1 MRSTWR
7 LPTHTSPVRAVA
19 VAVGLVLAA
28 AGCGGG
34 GGDDKTTGSG
44 GGQALKGQTVEVAAV
59 WTGQEQ
65 QKFQKVL
72 EAFSKKTGATTKYT
86 PTGDNQSTFLGSKVS
101 GGAPPDVAFL
111 AQQGVL
117 VQFAQKGWLKPLPAE
132 AQQGLKQNYSKI
144 WQDLGSADG
153 KPYGVYFKV
162 ANKSTVWYRPQAFSD
177 AGIAQPPT
185 TWADFVKD
193 AGTISDSGTTPIA
206 IGGGDGWTLTDW
218 FENVYVSQAGTAK
231 YDQLSKHEIPWTD
244 PSVKNALKTLAQLWS
259 KTNYIAGGPGGA
271 LQTDMPTS
279 VTQAFGDP
287 PKSAMVYEGDFVP
300 GVITAQTK
308 SKMGTDAKFF
318 PFPAVGQKAPVVG
331 GGDAAVMMKDTPA
344 ARALMAFI
352 ASTDA
357 AKAWAEQGGFTSPNK
372 SLPMS
377 VYPDDIQRGIAQSV
391 IGAGD
396 NFRFDM
402 SDLAPA
408 AFGGTKGEGEW
419 ADLQNFLKNP
429 SDVDGAAKKLE
440 ADAAKAFK

>member
-1 MRSTWR
+1 VMRSTWR
-7 LPTHTSPVRAVA
+7 LPTTTAAV
-19 VAVGLVLAA
+19 VAGLLLAA

-34 GGDDKTTGSG
+34 DDGNNPSSG
-44 GGQALKGQTVEVAAV
+44 GQSGGQTLKGQTVEVAAV

-72 EAFSKKTGATTKYT
+72 DAFAKKTGASVKYT

-101 GGAPPDVAFL
+101 GGSPPDVALL

-117 VQFAQKGWLKPLPAE
+117 VQFAQKGWIKPLPAE
-132 AQQGLKQNYSKI
+132 AQQGLQQNYSKI

-177 AGIAQPPT
+177 AGITQPPT
-185 TWADFVKD
+185 TWADFVKA

-206 IGGGDGWTLTDW
+206 VGGGDGWTLTDW
-218 FENVYVSQAGTAK
+218 FENVYVSQAGTEK

-244 PSVKNALKTLAQLWS
+244 PSVKNALKALAQLWGKS
-259 KTNYIAGGPGGA
+259 NYIAGGTSGA

-287 PKSAMVYEGDFVP
+287 PKAAMVYEGDFVP
-300 GVITAQTK
+300 GVITEQTK
-308 SKMGTDAKFF
+308 AKVGTDAKFF
-318 PFPAVGQKAPVVG
+318 PFPAVGQQAPVVG
-331 GGDAAVMMKDTPA
+331 GGDAATMMKDTPGA
-344 ARALMAFI
+344 KALVAYL
-352 ASTDA
+352 ATPEA
-357 AKAWAEQGGFTSPNK
+357 AKEWAQQGGFTSPNK
-372 SLPMS
+372 SLDIS
-377 VYPDDIQRGIAQSV
+377 VYPDEIQRGIAKSV
-391 IGAGD
+391 IDAGD

-429 SDVDGAAKKLE
+429 SDVDGTAKKLE

>member
-1 MRSTWR
+1 MMRSSTWR
-7 LPTHTSPVRAVA
+7 LPTTTAAVTA
-19 VAVGLVLAA
+19 GLLLAA

-34 GGDDKTTGSG
+34 DDNGKGSSSGQG
-44 GGQALKGQTVEVAAV
+44 GGQTLKGQTVEVAAV

-65 QKFQKVL
+65 KKFQKVL
-72 EAFSKKTGATTKYT
+72 DAFAKKTGASVKYT

-101 GGAPPDVAFL
+101 GGSPPDVALL

-117 VQFAQKGWLKPLPAE
+117 VQFAQKGWIKPLPAE
-132 AQQGLKQNYSKI
+132 AQQGLQQNYSKI

-153 KPYGVYFKV
+153 KSYGVYFKV
-162 ANKSTVWYRPQAFSD
+162 ANKSTVWYRTQAFSD

-185 TWADFVKD
+185 TWADFVKA

-218 FENVYVSQAGTAK
+218 FENVYVSQAGTEK

-244 PSVKNALKTLAQLWS
+244 PSVKNALKTLAQLWG
-259 KTNYIAGGPGGA
+259 KPNYIAGGPGTA
-271 LQTDMPTS
+271 LRTDMPTS

-287 PKSAMVYEGDFVP
+287 PKAAMVYEGDFVP
-300 GVITAQTK
+300 GVITEQTK
-308 SKMGTDAKFF
+308 AKVGTDAKFF
-318 PFPAVGQKAPVVG
+318 PFPAVGQQAPVVG
-331 GGDAAVMMKDTPA
+331 GGDAATMMKDTPGA
-344 ARALMAFI
+344 KALMAFL
-352 ASTDA
+352 ATPDA

-372 SLPMS
+372 SLDLS
-377 VYPDDIQRGIAQSV
+377 VYPDEIQRGIAKSV
-391 IGAGD
+391 IDAGD
-396 NFRFDM
+396 KFRFDM

>member
-7 LPTHTSPVRAVA
+7 LPTRTAAV
-19 VAVGLVLAA
+19 VAGLLLAA

-34 GGDDKTTGSG
+34 DDGTEPSSG
-44 GGQALKGQTVEVAAV
+44 QSGGQALKGQTVEVAAV

-65 QKFQKVL
+65 KKFQKVL
-72 EAFSKKTGATTKYT
+72 DAFAKQTGASVKYT

-101 GGAPPDVAFL
+101 GGAPPDVALL

-117 VQFAQKGWLKPLPAE
+117 VQFAQKGWIKPLPAE
-132 AQQGLKQNYSKI
+132 AQQGLQQNYANI
-144 WQDLGSADG
+144 WQELGSADG
-153 KPYGVYFKV
+153 KAYGVYFKV

-177 AGIAQPPT
+177 AGIAQPPA
-185 TWADFVKD
+185 TWADFVKA

-206 IGGGDGWTLTDW
+206 IAGGDGWTLTDW
-218 FENVYVSQAGTAK
+218 FENVYVSQAGTDK

-244 PSVKNALKTLAQLWS
+244 PSVKNALKTLAELWG
-259 KTNYIAGGPGGA
+259 KPNYIAGGTGGA
-271 LQTDMPTS
+271 LQMDMPTS

-287 PKSAMVYEGDFVP
+287 PKAAMVYEGDFVP
-300 GVITAQTK
+300 GVISEQTK
-308 SKMGTDAKFF
+308 SKVGTDAKFF
-318 PFPAVGQKAPVVG
+318 PFPAVGQQAPVVG
-331 GGDAAVMMKDTPA
+331 GGDAAVMMKDTPGA
-344 ARALMAFI
+344 KALVAYL
-352 ASTDA
+352 ATPEA
-357 AKAWAEQGGFTSPNK
+357 AKVWAEQGGFTSPNK
-372 SLPMS
+372 SLDMA
-377 VYPDDIQRGIAQSV
+377 VYPDEIQRGIAKSV
-391 IGAGD
+391 IEAGD

-408 AFGGTKGEGEW
+408 AFGGTKGQGEW

>member
-1 MRSTWR
+1 MMRSTWR
-7 LPTHTSPVRAVA
+7 LPTKPAAV
-19 VAVGLVLAA
+19 VAGLLLAA

-34 GGDDKTTGSG
+34 DDDGTKPSSG
-44 GGQALKGQTVEVAAV
+44 AQSGGQALKGQTVEVAAV

-72 EAFSKKTGATTKYT
+72 DAFAKKTGASVKYT

-101 GGAPPDVAFL
+101 GGSPPDVALL

-117 VQFAQKGWLKPLPAE
+117 VQFAQKGWIKPLPAE
-132 AQQGLKQNYSKI
+132 AQQGLQQNYAKI
-144 WQDLGSADG
+144 WQELGSADG
-153 KPYGVYFKV
+153 KAYGVYFKV

-185 TWADFVKD
+185 NWADFVKA
-193 AGTISDSGTTPIA
+193 AGTISDSGTTPLA
-206 IGGGDGWTLTDW
+206 VGGGDGWTLTDW
-218 FENVYVSQAGTAK
+218 FENVYASQAGIEK

-244 PSVKNALKTLAQLWS
+244 PSVKNALKTLAQLW
-259 KTNYIAGGPGGA
+259 KPNYIAGGPGGA

-308 SKMGTDAKFF
+308 AKVGTDAKFF
-318 PFPAVGQKAPVVG
+318 PFPAVGQQPPVVG
-331 GGDAAVMMKDTPA
+331 GGDAATMMKDTPGA
-344 ARALMAFI
+344 KALVAFL
-352 ASTDA
+352 ATPEA
-357 AKAWAEQGGFTSPNK
+357 AKEWAQQGGFTSPNK
-372 SLPMS
+372 SLDLS
-377 VYPDDIQRGIAQSV
+377 VYPDEIQRGIAKSV
-391 IGAGD
+391 IDAGD